1 MQRKYKK
8 TKIDLLL
15 HHLLSLF
22 YGLLCISLNYHVKNK
37 SNSFPYKHNTYK
49 HWKIQDSI
57 TGKIT
62 TPIISSFR
70 DVNTLGDLPPDSV
83 FECILKP
90 LCMLCNLLFLCE
102 CSVTSSSS
110 VIPPPAPAFHM
121 WFLPVLCNL
130 QSTFRVIPR
139 GKLPGKAP
147 MLDMTQSPKAWI
159 CSLVYLSTTQTSFIL
174 F

>member
-1 MQRKYKK
+1 MECSFIAKQLENAKK
-8 TKIDLLL
+8 VLKKMKIDLLL

-37 SNSFPYKHNTYK
+37 NNSFPYKHNTYK

-57 TGKIT
+57 AGKIT
-62 TPIISSFR
+62 PPISSFR

-90 LCMLCNLLFLCE
+90 LCMLYNLLFLCD
-102 CSVTSSSS
+102 STPSSSIS
-110 VIPPPAPAFHM
+110 Y
-121 WFLPVLCNL
+121 L

-147 MLDMTQSPKAWI
+147 MLDMAQSPKA
-159 CSLVYLSTTQTSFIL
+159 
-174 F
+174 